1 MNVDTGKWMLSD
13 QSKNILYVYNGGLFF
28 FFDFC
33 NLIK

>member
-28 FFDFC
+28 YQVIISS
-33 NLIK
+33 LE